1 MKAIVTLNNKGLNT
15 MVLNNTTARHAA
27 VIAGRTGSNEMGLMK
42 SLLIDTLKAK
52 LQTTAHF
59 WYRKAS
65 TNEIREAWGT
75 TNHPLMANKIV
86 GTGYSGEQVN
96 TVKYWDIEKG
106 AFRSLI
112 KYQSENE
119 VSQIIQKSQPRLTN
133 KLTNH
138 QPNISLTIMKGV
150 IYSRVSS
157 EGDRQNTSRQV
168 ADLTQYANRNGIEIL
183 KVFEEHISGAKRNEE
198 REVLCNCLDYCFT
211 YHVDVLLISEL
222 SRLGRNVDEVLANVK
237 RCKDA
242 YLNIY
247 FQKENLSIF
256 QADGSKNP
264 FLNIFISVL
273 GTCAELER
281 ENIQYRLNSGRRL
294 YIEKGG
300 KLGRKKGSI
309 KTTEQKE
316 QQYKEVLTYLH
327 KGYGVRVTSKLTNV
341 SESTVQRLKKEFSI

>member
-1 MKAIVTLNNKGLNT
+1 
-15 MVLNNTTARHAA
+15 
-27 VIAGRTGSNEMGLMK
+27 
-42 SLLIDTLKAK
+42 
-52 LQTTAHF
+52 
-59 WYRKAS
+59 
-65 TNEIREAWGT
+65 
-75 TNHPLMANKIV
+75 
-86 GTGYSGEQVN
+86 
-96 TVKYWDIEKG
+96 
-106 AFRSLI
+106 
-112 KYQSENE
+112 
-119 VSQIIQKSQPRLTN
+119 
-133 KLTNH
+133 
-138 QPNISLTIMKGV
+138 MKGV

-157 EGDRQNTSRQV
+157 EGDRQNTTRQV
-168 ADLTQYANRNGIEIL
+168 ADLTQYANRNGIEVL
-183 KVFEEHISGAKRNEE
+183 KVYEEHISGAKRNEE

-211 YHVDVLLISEL
+211 NHVDVLLISEL

-242 YLNIY
+242 HLNIY

-256 QADGSKNP
+256 QPDGSKNP

-294 YIEKGG
+294 CVEKGG
-300 KLGRKKGSI
+300 KLGRKKGST

-316 QQYKEVLTYLH
+316 QQYKEVLTYLR